1 MLHLISERIKRM
13 FFFCLSSTI
22 ESGTDCSDNK
32 LSAAQLSGLIKRISE
47 NDDDAFVQL
56 YNMTKSAVYGYIL
69 SILNNSHD
77 AEEIMQD
84 TYLTI
89 NLKAGDFKPGGSA
102 MAWILTIAKNHALMR
117 LRKQKAEVMTDQPPE
132 IADPRQPFDQ
142 VNDRLVLSALMK
154 VLTDDERQIVML
166 YAVAGLKHHMIAKLC
181 GITLTAELSKY
192 HRALKKL
199 KKQMGE

>member
-1 MLHLISERIKRM
+1 M

-56 YNMTKSAVYGYIL
+56 HNMTKSAVYGYIL
-69 SILNNSHD
+69 SILNNPHD

-181 GITLTAELSKY
+181 GMTLTAELSKY

>member
-69 SILNNSHD
+69 SILNNPHD

-181 GITLTAELSKY
+181 GMTLTAELSKY

-199 KKQMGE
+199 KKQIGE

>member
-56 YNMTKSAVYGYIL
+56 YNISKSAVYGYIL
-69 SILNNSHD
+69 SILNNPHD

-181 GITLTAELSKY
+181 GMTLTAELSKY

>member
-56 YNMTKSAVYGYIL
+56 YNISKSAVYGYIL
-69 SILNNSHD
+69 SILNNPHD

-181 GITLTAELSKY
+181 GMTLTAELSKY

-199 KKQMGE
+199 KKQIGE

>member
-1 MLHLISERIKRM
+1 M

-56 YNMTKSAVYGYIL
+56 YNISKSAVYGYIL
-69 SILNNSHD
+69 SILNNPHD

-181 GITLTAELSKY
+181 GMTLTAELSKY

-199 KKQMGE
+199 KKQIGE

>member
-1 MLHLISERIKRM
+1 M

-69 SILNNSHD
+69 SILNNPHD

>member
-1 MLHLISERIKRM
+1 M

-69 SILNNSHD
+69 SILNNPHD

-181 GITLTAELSKY
+181 GMTLTAELSKY

-199 KKQMGE
+199 KKQIGE

>member
-1 MLHLISERIKRM
+1 M

-69 SILNNSHD
+69 SILNNPHD

-181 GITLTAELSKY
+181 GMTLTAELSKY
-192 HRALKKL
+192 HRALNKL

>member
-69 SILNNSHD
+69 SILNNPHD

>member
-1 MLHLISERIKRM
+1 M

-69 SILNNSHD
+69 SILNNPHD

-181 GITLTAELSKY
+181 GMTLTAELSKY

>member
-1 MLHLISERIKRM
+1 
-13 FFFCLSSTI
+13 
-22 ESGTDCSDNK
+22 
-32 LSAAQLSGLIKRISE
+32 
-47 NDDDAFVQL
+47 
-56 YNMTKSAVYGYIL
+56 MTKSAVYGYIL
-69 SILNNSHD
+69 SILNNPHD

-181 GITLTAELSKY
+181 GMTLTAELSKY

>member
-1 MLHLISERIKRM
+1 M

-56 YNMTKSAVYGYIL
+56 YNISKSAVYGYIL
-69 SILNNSHD
+69 SILNNPHD

-181 GITLTAELSKY
+181 GMTLTAELSKY

>member
-56 YNMTKSAVYGYIL
+56 YNISKSAVYGYIL
-69 SILNNSHD
+69 SILNNPHD